1 MNETQEIF
9 SAALEITDEKERAA
23 MLGSVC
29 GGDSQRRA
37 RVDELL
43 AVQGDAERFFSS
55 FEQQKPKAG
64 AASKTRPAPAGPAK
78 EDDAVGLRIGAY
90 KILQKIGQGGCGVV
104 YMAEQE
110 KPVRRRVALKIIKL
124 GMDTKSVIARFESE
138 RQALAMMDH
147 PNIARVLDAGET
159 ETGRPYF
166 LMELIHGVGILE
178 YCDKNHLETRRR
190 LELFVQIC
198 NAIQHAHQKG
208 IVHRDIKPSNVLVTM
223 HDGVPVPKV
232 IDFGIAKA
240 ITELLTDKTLFTIYG
255 TFIGTPTY
263 MSPEQAEYSGLDV
276 DTRSDVYSLGVLLYE
291 LLTGKTPF
299 DQKELVASGLDEMR
313 RTLREREPHRPSTKL
328 ATLTPAELTATA
340 TRRQVDTPKLRLLLK
355 GDLDWIVMKALEK
368 DRKRRYETVN
378 GLAMDVLRYLNNE
391 PVTAR
396 PPSRWYRFQKLVQRN
411 RVIFAAGGAVALTL
425 LIGLGTS
432 TWLLLQERE
441 MRRRAV
447 FAEEQAVQARQDET
461 RFRREAEAR
470 ADIAQAAILL
480 NRGKFDEAERLADPL
495 QVPINQPSLE
505 AAGVFR
511 ALGDR
516 AAAGGRWAQA
526 AADFKRSRIAAEV
539 EKTEY
544 TDHTA
549 SDVLRLGPTLIAAG
563 DLPGYHQFVK
573 QTIAS
578 FSTARNLGAAE
589 QITKDLAHC
598 PGDSGG

>member
-1 MNETQEIF
+1 
-9 SAALEITDEKERAA
+9 
-23 MLGSVC
+23 
-29 GGDSQRRA
+29 
-37 RVDELL
+37 
-43 AVQGDAERFFSS
+43 
-55 FEQQKPKAG
+55 
-64 AASKTRPAPAGPAK
+64 
-78 EDDAVGLRIGAY
+78 
-90 KILQKIGQGGCGVV
+90 
-104 YMAEQE
+104 
-110 KPVRRRVALKIIKL
+110 
-124 GMDTKSVIARFESE
+124 
-138 RQALAMMDH
+138 
-147 PNIARVLDAGET
+147 
-159 ETGRPYF
+159 
-166 LMELIHGVGILE
+166 
-178 YCDKNHLETRRR
+178 
-190 LELFVQIC
+190 
-198 NAIQHAHQKG
+198 
-208 IVHRDIKPSNVLVTM
+208 
-223 HDGVPVPKV
+223 
-232 IDFGIAKA
+232 
-240 ITELLTDKTLFTIYG
+240 
-255 TFIGTPTY
+255 
-263 MSPEQAEYSGLDV
+263 
-276 DTRSDVYSLGVLLYE
+276 
-291 LLTGKTPF
+291 
-299 DQKELVASGLDEMR
+299 
-313 RTLREREPHRPSTKL
+313 
-328 ATLTPAELTATA
+328 
-340 TRRQVDTPKLRLLLK
+340 
-355 GDLDWIVMKALEK
+355 
-368 DRKRRYETVN
+368 
-378 GLAMDVLRYLNNE
+378 
-391 PVTAR
+391 
-396 PPSRWYRFQKLVQRN
+396 
-411 RVIFAAGGAVALTL
+411 
-425 LIGLGTS
+425 
-432 TWLLLQERE
+432 